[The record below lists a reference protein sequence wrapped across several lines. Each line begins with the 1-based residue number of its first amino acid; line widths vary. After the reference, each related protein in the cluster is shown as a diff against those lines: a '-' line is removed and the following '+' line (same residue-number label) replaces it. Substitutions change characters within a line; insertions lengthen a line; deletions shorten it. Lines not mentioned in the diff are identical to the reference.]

1 MNRLKLILLVAAAT
15 LFSTMGAYAQEPLEH
30 SDSQDVETTAIDT
43 VELYRN
49 APILED
55 TTPKRY
61 RISKVNIHGVK
72 SINPT
77 ILRSSIGLQ
86 EGDSIYLP
94 SSFISTAI
102 QNLWNQRLY
111 ADVEV
116 GAVIDGEDVEIDIM
130 LSERPRVFNWR
141 FEGVNA
147 SREKDLTETLKL
159 RRNTELS
166 DYVIDKNTKL
176 IKEYLGEKGFRNAE
190 VDIRIDNDTIRKSM
204 VNVTF
209 VIDQKERVRVEQ
221 INFIGNT
228 AFEDKRLRRAF
239 KKTHQRSINIF
250 NNTKL
255 KEEEYELDKE
265 YLIDFYNSKGYRN
278 ATIVT
283 DSIYDINEKRI
294 GMDITVSEGN
304 KYYIR
309 NISWVGNSVYPTE
322 QLESMLGLVEGQTY
336 DKKAI
341 DKRLGI
347 GSEAN
352 PDDMSIS
359 SLYQNEGYLMS
370 MIEPA
375 ETIIGADSIDIQFK
389 VFEGKPFTISN
400 VIISGNTT
408 VDDESIRREL
418 YTRPGELYN
427 RALLM
432 QTMQVLSSM
441 GHFNPEA
448 IMPDIRPVS
457 NSEVNIGFPLEEQS
471 SNQVNLSG
479 GWGSGTF
486 IGSASVTLNNISIN
500 DFFKKGAWQP
510 YPMGKNQSISV
521 AAQTNGTYYKAFSAS
536 FTDPWLGGKKPNSF
550 SVSAHYSDQNDA
562 YYTWQTPSCY
572 FRTTGIAAGLG
583 KRLTW
588 PDPYFQLYSE
598 LSYDQY
604 NLKDWGTSFLMSNG
618 TANQIALRFILSRNS
633 VDQQIY
639 PRRGSNFTASVQVT
653 PPYSLWDG
661 IDYGSEDI
669 TDQDRYRWIEYHRWT
684 FNSQWYQSLSP
695 NGNLVLMLR
704 ADMGYLGNYD
714 SNKISPFERFEVG
727 GDGMSNYS
735 MYGVD
740 IIGLRGYE
748 DGALDPSSSYSLGYN
763 KYTIELRYPV
773 ILKPASQIYVLGFAE
788 GGSGFDSWSNFSPFK
803 IKRSA
808 GFGVRLNLQVVG
820 MLGVDWGYGFD
831 PAVGETE
838 KSGSQFHFVLGQQ
851 F

>member
-1 MNRLKLILLVAAAT
+1 MNRLKITLLAAAT
-15 LFSTMGAYAQEPLEH
+15 LFTALVNYAKAQE
-30 SDSQDVETTAIDT
+30 VEASATDTA
-43 VELYRN
+43 ELYRT
-49 APILED
+49 APIMEGEA
-55 TTPKRY
+55 TPKRY

-72 SINPT
+72 TINPT

-94 SSFISTAI
+94 SNFISSAI

-116 GAVIDGEDVEIDIM
+116 GASIDGEDVEIDIM
-130 LSERPRVFNWR
+130 LEERPRVYNWK
-141 FEGVNA
+141 FEGVTT
-147 SREKDLTETLKL
+147 SREKDLLETLKL

-176 IKEYLGEKGFRNAE
+176 IKEFYAEKGFRNAE
-190 VDIRIDNDTIRKSM
+190 VDIRVENDTVRKSM
-204 VNVTF
+204 VNVVF
-209 VIDQKERVRVEQ
+209 DIDQKERVKVGA
-221 INFIGNT
+221 INFIGNK
-228 AFEDKRLRRAF
+228 AFDDKRLRRTF

-255 KEEEYELDKE
+255 KEEEYEADKDH
-265 YLIDFYNSKGYRN
+265 LLDFYNSRGYRN
-278 ATIVT
+278 ATIVK
-283 DSIYDINEKRI
+283 DSIYEINEKRL

-309 NISWVGNSVYPTE
+309 DISWVGNSVYTTD
-322 QLESMLGLVEGQTY
+322 QLESMMGIVEGQTY
-336 DKKAI
+336 DKKSI
-341 DKRLGI
+341 NKRLGI
-347 GSEAN
+347 GPDSN
-352 PDDMSIS
+352 PDDMSIT

-370 MIEPA
+370 VIEPS

-389 VFEGKPFTISN
+389 VFEGKPFTIN
-400 VIISGNTT
+400 DVIITGNNT
-408 VDDESIRREL
+408 VDDEVIRREL

-432 QTMQVLSSM
+432 QTMQMLSTM

-448 IMPDIRPVS
+448 IAPDIRPVS
-457 NSEVNIGFPLEEQS
+457 NSEVNVGFPLEEQS
-471 SNQVNLSG
+471 SNQVNISG

-486 IGSASVTLNNISIN
+486 IGSAAVTLNNISIN

-521 AAQTNGTYYKAFSAS
+521 SGQTNGTYYKAISAS

-550 SVSAHYSDQNDA
+550 TVSAHYSDQNNA
-562 YYTWQTPSCY
+562 YWSWQTPTSY
-572 FRTTGIAAGLG
+572 FRTLGVAAGLG

-598 LSYDQY
+598 LSFEQY
-604 NLKDWGTSFLMSNG
+604 NLKDYGSTFLMSNG
-618 TANQIALRFILSRNS
+618 KANTASLRFVLSRNS
-633 VDQQIY
+633 VDQPIY
-639 PRRGSNFTASVQVT
+639 PRQGSNFSAAVQIT

-661 IDYGSEDI
+661 IDYSDPKLS
-669 TDQDRYRWIEYHRWT
+669 DQDRYRWIEYHRWT
-684 FNSQWYQSLSP
+684 FNSQWFQALTP
-695 NGNLVLMLR
+695 NRNLVLMLR
-704 ADMGYLGNYD
+704 ADMGYLGSY
-714 SNKISPFERFEVG
+714 NKDKVSPFQRFEVG
-727 GDGMSNYS
+727 GDGMSGYN

-748 DGALDPSSSYSLGYN
+748 DGALDPSSTGYSMGYN
-763 KYTIELRYPV
+763 KYTVELRYPV

-788 GGSGFDSWSNFSPFK
+788 GGSGFNSWKNFSPFK

-808 GFGVRLNLQVVG
+808 GVGVRLNLQVVG

-831 PAVGETE
+831 PAVGQKE